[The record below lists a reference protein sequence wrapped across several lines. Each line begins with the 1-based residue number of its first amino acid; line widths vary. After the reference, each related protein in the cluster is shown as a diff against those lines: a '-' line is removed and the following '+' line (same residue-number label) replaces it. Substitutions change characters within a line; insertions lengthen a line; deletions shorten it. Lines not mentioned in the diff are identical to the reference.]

1 MVEAITLQRVLLGE
15 DIAKG
20 SLCLTLLF
28 YLPRRVLRLLQD
40 EQNKRQCGFLYL
52 ARIVDPKQ
60 HQALLRDKASFT
72 QKY

>member
-40 EQNKRQCGFLYL
+40 EQNKRQCGF
-52 ARIVDPKQ
+52 
-60 HQALLRDKASFT
+60 
-72 QKY
+72 